1 MPSFT
6 LETEAGGLSTQVGD
20 PLPSLE
26 AAVENA
32 IQRANLNRSLVG
44 TVPPFRLVRVD
55 QTISEAETAQFA
67 TLMADAG
74 LAVF

>member
-1 MPSFT
+1 MASFT
-6 LETEAGGLSTQVGD
+6 LETEAAGQATQVGD
-20 PLPSLE
+20 ALPTVE

-32 IQRANLNRSLVG
+32 IQRANLNRSIVG

-55 QTISEAETAQFA
+55 QPISEVEAAQFA